1 MIIAKL
7 FGGLGNQMFQYA
19 AGAAL
24 AHRHGTI
31 LKLDVSK
38 FSRRLER
45 VRHERYAL
53 ACFNIQE
60 HFATEAEILK
70 YKTLRQRAHPVFR
83 PGRFLVKTLRNAR
96 LSEFVERM
104 APPVAYFEERSH
116 RYDPDFLQL
125 PMHSYVTGHWQSEK
139 FFGEISDLL
148 RAQFTFRYPPA
159 AAVRGVLAQ
168 IEASRAVSIHFRRGD
183 YVDNPEFQ
191 TIFGSTPMD
200 YYHHAVKILR
210 EKIGEFTLYVFSDD
224 LDFVR
229 NNFQPDLT
237 RVYVDVSTPNT
248 AYEDMRLM
256 SSCQHH
262 IMSASTFSWWASWL
276 NPHPGKVVIVPTPW
290 FDQSS
295 RDGTDIVPDAWIQLA
310 RR

>member
-1 MIIAKL
+1 MIIVKL

-70 YKTLRQRAHPVFR
+70 YKALRNRSHPAFR
-83 PGRFLVKTLRNAR
+83 PGKFLVRALRNAR
-96 LSEFVERM
+96 LSEFVDRM
-104 APPVAYFEERSH
+104 APPVAHFEERSH
-116 RYDPDFLQL
+116 RFDPDFFRL
-125 PMHSYVTGHWQSEK
+125 PINSYVTGHWQSEK

-148 RAQFTFRYPPA
+148 RAQFTFRYPPSTA
-159 AAVRGVLAQ
+159 ARGMLEQ
-168 IEASRAVSIHFRRGD
+168 IKASPSASIHFRRGD
-183 YVDNPEFQ
+183 YVDNPEFKAM
-191 TIFGSTPMD
+191 FGATPMG
-200 YYHHAVKILR
+200 YYHRAVNLLR
-210 EKIGEFTLYVFSDD
+210 ERIGEFTLYVFSDD
-224 LDFVR
+224 LEYVR
-229 NNFQPDLT
+229 KNFQPDLK

-248 AYEDMRLM
+248 AYEDLRLL
-256 SSCQHH
+256 SNCQHNL
-262 IMSASTFSWWASWL
+262 MSASTFSWWAAWL
-276 NPHPGKVVIVPTPW
+276 NAHPGKVVIVPTPW

-295 RDGTDIVPDAWIQLA
+295 KDASDIVPDSWIKLP

>member
-1 MIIAKL
+1 MIIVKL

-19 AGAAL
+19 AGTAL

-53 ACFNIQE
+53 ACFNIPE

-70 YKTLRQRAHPVFR
+70 YKALRKRSHPIFL
-83 PGRFLVKTLRNAR
+83 PGKLLVRILRNAR
-96 LSEFVERM
+96 LSEFVDRM

-116 RYDPDFLQL
+116 RYDPDFFQL
-125 PMHSYVTGHWQSEK
+125 PINSYVTGHWQSEK
-139 FFGEISDLL
+139 FFGDISDLL
-148 RAQFTFRYPPA
+148 RAYFTFRYPPS
-159 AAVRGVLAQ
+159 AAVLGVLEQ
-168 IEASRAVSIHFRRGD
+168 IRSSRSASIHFRRGD
-183 YVDNPEFQ
+183 YVENPEFQ
-191 TIFGSTPMD
+191 TMFGSTPMD
-200 YYHHAVKILR
+200 YYNKAVNLLR
-210 EKIGEFTLYVFSDD
+210 EKVGDFILYVFSDD
-224 LDFVR
+224 LEYVR
-229 NNFQPDLT
+229 KNFQPDVR

-256 SSCQHH
+256 SHCEHN
-262 IMSASTFSWWASWL
+262 IMSASTFSWWSAWL

-290 FDQSS
+290 FGQSTK
-295 RDGTDIVPDAWIQLA
+295 DGSDIVPDAWIQLP